1 MAMAQSGMSNQ
12 DASQRVGTGSRSP
25 GAAQAD
31 AAGRA
36 SGKHQGLRQ
45 PADDERVEDAV
56 DNIGLS
62 DRGESME
69 DQRRDRRGKG
79 VRGGY
84 DDSIDHDADSR
95 FVEDDAVDPNP
106 PGR

>member
-1 MAMAQSGMSNQ
+1 MTMTQGGTSNIDAGQ
-12 DASQRVGTGSRSP
+12 DASSHSA
-25 GAAQAD
+25 GAAHPD

-45 PADDERVEDAV
+45 PADDVRVEDAV

-69 DQRRDRRGKG
+69 DHLRDRRSKG
-79 VRGGY
+79 VRDGF
-84 DDSIDHDADSR
+84 DDSIEHDAATQ
-95 FVEDDAVDPNP
+95 FVEPDAIDPTSP
-106 PGR
+106 RR

>member
-1 MAMAQSGMSNQ
+1 MTQGGTSNH
-12 DASQRVGTGSRSP
+12 DTSQATSSCSRSP
-25 GAAQAD
+25 GAAQSD

-36 SGKHQGLRQ
+36 SGKHQGLHQ
-45 PADDERVEDAV
+45 PAEDARVEDAV

-69 DQRRDRRGKG
+69 DQRRDRRSKG
-79 VRGGY
+79 VRDGY
-84 DDSIDHDADSR
+84 DDSIDHDAGSR